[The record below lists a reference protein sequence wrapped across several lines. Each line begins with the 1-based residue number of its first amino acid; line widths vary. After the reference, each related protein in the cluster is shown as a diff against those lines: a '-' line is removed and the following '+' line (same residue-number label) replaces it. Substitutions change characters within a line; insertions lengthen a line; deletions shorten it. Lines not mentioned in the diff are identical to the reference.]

1 MRSTTSIKR
10 PQSAT
15 RSANT
20 PRTAACL
27 LMAVLF
33 PNGVLMAQEAFE
45 CPSEVDTV
53 APFSRLVGQGRS
65 LLDRGCRPA
74 VADLADHLLSRAEND
89 FGQKSLEVAD
99 ALDLLSESHFWLGER
114 GDVEIEWARMALRI
128 RQEQPGGEAA
138 ALARSHLN
146 LAALL
151 SAKLVDLSRATEAL
165 EHLEQARVLWEEEV
179 GVESPEIASL
189 LTWYVEL
196 IEDWGAEGS
205 ARARELPWIAEL
217 LDLETAVEKSVLD
230 TIEDLDFGK
239 VIPDIVAKD
248 PALAIA
254 LRSVALARAVDES
267 SPAYAECLNVL
278 GKVLYHRQL
287 YNETLAVFTRGLE
300 VRKAIH
306 PTNLAQISRAYHN
319 RGDTLMMVGEL
330 EEAREHIEKSLEMHF
345 ALTGER
351 PASTLELLGKLYFL
365 TGNLQNAVKLYREA
379 LPGLEETY
387 GGHYYFEGLIGLADT
402 YEELGEVHEAERWYL
417 KALDVLRD
425 LERVAAPRVGSATP
439 KRETAVVQAKLGTL
453 LVSTGRREAGQEL
466 LQTARDTQESL
477 LVRPLE
483 DYALTLR
490 GLAEVAR
497 ANRDAKRALSL
508 LRDSAR
514 SLADYEGDH
523 PRLIDTWL
531 VIAEVELDLELADA
545 AEQTLDQVADFFPK
559 LGDSA
564 YLARARH
571 DLLRA
576 RLVAPASREQ
586 ALVHAVSAAHLYA
599 RHLAPAFRVL
609 SAESALR
616 YALENRESLYL
627 ALTLLADSTNTH
639 ESVLLVWE
647 AVGHNR
653 GLVGAELEQRQ
664 RWARHESDPGLQ
676 ELLTTLNDARQF
688 MAETQLRARR
698 ASIAHD
704 RETQIAW
711 AETRMRAAEQ
721 AFAEKAATT
730 ARPGATAEPLRL
742 ANLASE
748 LPERSA
754 LVSFVRFEGTGL
766 PDRTARYGAFVAK
779 AGTSEFHFVDLGPAD
794 DLDRLVREWR
804 SFLFAYDG
812 RWTHAESMLRRKGLE
827 LRQAMWDPLIRFA
840 GATRRFF
847 VIPDGSLFF
856 IPLAALPGRSDG
868 SYLIEE
874 GYETHRLVSE
884 RDLLRRRQKPPRPR
898 SLLAIGGPDFDI
910 GVSSRALAEL
920 RRRPSLLEGWR
931 ESASDLFQE
940 LLRDPCRGGATIDF
954 LELSAAREEVAE
966 IASIFSSGSEKIG
979 GLKNV
984 TTLSAGAAT
993 ESAFKEHAPAH
1004 SVLHVATHAF
1014 FDLECGKRDSRGLG
1028 ELLVE
1033 APGKNTAIPGLAFA
1047 GANRIRDP
1055 FSAEDDGILTLPEIA
1070 NLDLSGAEWVVLSA
1084 CETALGEVAAGEGV
1098 LGLAR
1103 SFRIAGA
1110 DTLILSLWPV
1120 SDSDTKE
1127 WMIELY
1133 RARFS
1138 RGESTSTALQTASL
1152 TVLEAKRRT
1161 DHSTHPF
1168 YWAAFVAMGGWE

>member
-1 MRSTTSIKR
+1 MSSPISVKR
-10 PQSAT
+10 PESVSPSVSKAH
-15 RSANT
+15 ALV
-20 PRTAACL
+20 AVGHL
-27 LMAVLF
+27 VVVLF
-33 PNGVLMAQEAFE
+33 LDGVVLAREALE
-45 CPSEVDTV
+45 CPSEVDTA
-53 APFSRLVGQGRS
+53 APFSHLVGQGRS

-74 VADLADHLLSRAEND
+74 VADLADHLLIRAESD
-89 FGQKSLEVAD
+89 FGRESLEVAD
-99 ALDLLSESHFWLGER
+99 ALDLLTESRFWLLVR
-114 GDVEIEWARMALRI
+114 SDAEIDYARRALRI
-128 RQEQPGGEAA
+128 RQQQPDGGPS
-138 ALARSHLN
+138 ALAKSHLN
-146 LAALL
+146 LGAHLG
-151 SAKLVDLSRATEAL
+151 AKLLDLSRAVEAL
-165 EHLEQARVLWEEEV
+165 KHFEQARLLWEKEV
-179 GVESPEIASL
+179 GVESAEVADL
-189 LTWYVEL
+189 LTWFVEL
-196 IEDWGAEGS
+196 LEDWGAEGGN
-205 ARARELPWIAEL
+205 RARELPWIAEL
-217 LDLETAVEKSVLD
+217 LDLETTAGKSILD

-267 SPAYAECLNVL
+267 SPAYAECLNVV

-287 YNETLAVFTRGLE
+287 YDETLAAFTRGLE

-306 PTNLAQISRAYHN
+306 PTNLSQVSRAYHN
-319 RGDTLMMVGEL
+319 RGDALMMVGEL
-330 EEAREHIEKSLEMHF
+330 EEAREHIEKSLEMRF
-345 ALTGER
+345 ALSGER
-351 PASTLELLGKLYFL
+351 FASTLELLGELHFL
-365 TGNLQNAVKLYREA
+365 TGDLEEAVKLYREA

-402 YEELGEVHEAERWYL
+402 YEELGEVDEAERWYL

-425 LERVAAPRVGSATP
+425 LERVAAPEVGSATP
-439 KRETAVVQAKLGTL
+439 KRETAVVQAKLGAL
-453 LVSTGRREAGQEL
+453 LASSGKREAGQEL
-466 LQTARDTQESL
+466 LEAARETQESL

-497 ANRDAKRALSL
+497 GDRDAKRAWSL
-508 LRDSAR
+508 LRDSA
-514 SLADYEGDH
+514 SVLAEYEGDH

-531 VIAEVELDLELADA
+531 VTAEVELDLELPT
-545 AEQTLDQVADFFPK
+545 AEQTLDQVTDFLPR
-559 LGDSA
+559 LGENA

-576 RLVAPASREQ
+576 RLVAPTDREQ
-586 ALVHAVSAAHLYA
+586 ALVHAVSAAYLYA

-609 SAESALR
+609 PAESALR
-616 YALENRESLYL
+616 YALENRKSLYL
-627 ALTLLADSTNTH
+627 ALTLLADSTPTQ

-647 AVGHNR
+647 AVAHNR
-653 GLVGAELEQRQ
+653 GLVGAELEQRH
-664 RWARHESDPGLQ
+664 RWARHGSDPRLL

-688 MAETQLRARR
+688 MAETQLRSRR

-704 RETQIAW
+704 RETQLAW
-711 AETRMRAAEQ
+711 AQTRMRVAEQ
-721 AFAEKAATT
+721 AFVEKAATT

-748 LPERSA
+748 LPEGSA

-766 PDRTARYGAFVAK
+766 PDRSVRYGAFVAK

-827 LRQAMWDPLIRFA
+827 LRQAMWDPLIRFT
-840 GATRRFF
+840 GAARRFF
-847 VIPDGSLFF
+847 VVPDGSLFF

-884 RDLLRRRQKPPRPR
+884 RDLLRRRRRPPRPR
-898 SLLAIGGPDFDI
+898 SLLAIGGPDFDL
-910 GVSSRALAEL
+910 GVTSRALAEL
-920 RRRPSLLEGWR
+920 RRRPSLLERWR
-931 ESASDLFQE
+931 ESASEIFQE

-954 LELSAAREEVAE
+954 LELSAARKEVAE
-966 IASIFSSGSEKIG
+966 IASIFSSGSEK
-979 GLKNV
+979 NSV
-984 TTLSAGAAT
+984 TMLSAAAAT
-993 ESAFKEHAPAH
+993 ESAFKEHAPMH

-1014 FDLECGKRDSRGLG
+1014 FDLECGKRESRGLG

-1033 APGKNTAIPGLAFA
+1033 APGDSPAIPGLAFA

-1055 FSAEDDGILTLPEIA
+1055 FTAEDDGILTLPEIA
-1070 NLDLSGAEWVVLSA
+1070 NLDLSGADWVVLSA
-1084 CETALGEVAAGEGV
+1084 CETALGKVAAGEGV

-1120 SDSDTKE
+1120 SDSATKE

-1138 RGESTSTALQTASL
+1138 RGESTSTSLRTASL
-1152 TVLEAKRRT
+1152 TVLEARRRT
-1161 DHSTHPF
+1161 ERSTHPF